1 MNHAATMLAFLTA
14 TALVLASF
22 SAAAF
27 AQNPHFIGQPV
38 CTVDAQGNLD
48 CSGRMAGLGNVS
60 EVDAFLEADISAT
73 FGCDNPG
80 PGIHIPPG
88 QPEDFQDVA
97 GEQETLPV
105 RNGQARFDLSI
116 TAPQPSEGFECPN
129 PNWDIVLVS
138 ITYSNVSVIVGEDE
152 LAIPGTFSRELI
164 VL

>member
-1 MNHAATMLAFLTA
+1 MNFPSTTLAMLTAAVLASMTA
-14 TALVLASF
+14 TA
-22 SAAAF
+22 AF
-27 AQNPHFIGQPV
+27 AANPHFIGQPA

-73 FGCDNPG
+73 FGCDNPA

-116 TAPQPSEGFECPN
+116 AAPQPGEGFECPN

>member
-1 MNHAATMLAFLTA
+1 MNFPSTQLAMLTA
-14 TALVLASF
+14 AILASA
-22 SAAAF
+22 SATTAF
-27 AQNPHFIGQPV
+27 AANPHFIGQPT
-38 CTVDAQGNLD
+38 CAVDEHGNLD
-48 CSGRMAGLGNVS
+48 CGGRMAGLGNVS
-60 EVDAFLEADISAT
+60 EVSAFLEADISAI

-105 RNGQARFDLSI
+105 RNGQASFDLSI
-116 TAPQPSEGFECPN
+116 TAPQPAEGFECPN

-138 ITYSNVSVIVGEDE
+138 ITYSDVSVIVGEDE
-152 LAIPGTFSRELI
+152 LAIPGTFSREWI